1 MATAPP
7 STRRLPGTSTYLVAG
22 AVVLALVLAAITLA
36 VVLDEPTTTTATR
49 GSGVTVSETRELPP
63 FAAVDLAGVNNVTIG
78 VGGDQRV
85 VVRGGD
91 DVIPLV
97 TTEVESGTLVIAQSE
112 SFDTATNLG
121 VEIVVPALESVLLS
135 GSGTVTVDGHDLDLL
150 ALDLSGAG
158 MLRGSGNA
166 QRVDVELGGSGN
178 VQLEA
183 LAAEEATVTL
193 AGAGNVHV
201 QVSERLDAR
210 VSGTGSVFY
219 SGDPKTVTK
228 EITGTGVIVER

>member
-7 STRRLPGTSTYLVAG
+7 STRQLHGPSTYLVAG
-22 AVVLALVLAAITLA
+22 AVVLALVLAALALA
-36 VVLDEPTTTTATR
+36 VALDESSTTPATQ
-49 GSGVTVSETRELPP
+49 GSGVTASETRDLPP
-63 FAAVDLAGVNNVTIG
+63 FTAVDLAGVNNVTVG
-78 VGGDQRV
+78 VGGEQRV
-85 VVRGGD
+85 VVRGD
-91 DVIPLV
+91 DNVLPLV

-112 SFDTATNLG
+112 SFDTATNLS
-121 VEIVVPALESVLLS
+121 VEVVVPALEAVRLS

-158 MLRGSGNA
+158 TLRGSGTA
-166 QRVDVELGGSGN
+166 QRLDVELGGTGD
-178 VQLEA
+178 VQLET
-183 LAAEEATVTL
+183 LAVEEATVTL
-193 AGAGNVHV
+193 PGSGNVHV
-201 QVSERLDAR
+201 HVSERLDAR